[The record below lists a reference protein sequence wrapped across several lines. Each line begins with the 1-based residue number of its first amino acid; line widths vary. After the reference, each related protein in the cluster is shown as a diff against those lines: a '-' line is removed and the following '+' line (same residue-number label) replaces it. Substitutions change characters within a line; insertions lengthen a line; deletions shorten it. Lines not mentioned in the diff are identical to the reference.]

1 MARQGEIVVAVAR
14 RKELLDSLVEE
25 ISQAGG
31 QAIAIVCDVTDRPS
45 VLAAVVEAE
54 TLVGPIDRMIACAGG
69 GTPTSVANFNA
80 AHFDEVF
87 AMNVGGTVHCIEAV
101 LPNMLSRGSG
111 QIVAISSLAAYRG
124 LPGAAAYSAAKAA
137 LTNLIESLRIDL
149 RPRGIAVT
157 LLAPGF
163 VRTRPS
169 ATAKRKPFQLELQK
183 ATAAMCR
190 AIVSRKRF
198 YAFPWPLAG
207 IAAAGR
213 LMPAALYDWLLTG
226 KGARGEQLN

>member
-14 RKELLDSLVEE
+14 RKALLDTLVEE
-25 ISQAGG
+25 IVREGG
-31 QAIAIVCDVTDRPS
+31 QAIAIACDVTDRS
-45 VLAAVVEAE
+45 AVLAAVAEAE
-54 TLVGPIDRMIACAGG
+54 ALVGPIDRMIACAGG
-69 GTPTSVANFNA
+69 GTPTSVANFNT
-80 AHFDEVF
+80 AHFDEVL

-111 QIVAISSLAAYRG
+111 QLVAISSLAAYRG

-157 LLAPGF
+157 LLSPGF

-169 ATAKRKPFQLELQK
+169 ATAKRKPFQLELEQ

-190 AIVSRKRF
+190 AIMSRKRS
-198 YAFPWPLAG
+198 YAFPWPLVG
-207 IAAAGR
+207 IVTAGR
-213 LMPAALYDWLLTG
+213 LLPAALYDWLLTG
-226 KGARGEQLN
+226 KGRRGKQLN